1 MFLSLGLADVLGH
14 PASSTSTLLDD
25 QSNLN
30 SNAPEE
36 RHMSVPVPPT
46 ARVTPACLYRQPN
59 AYILSVTILV
69 AFLHTRHH
77 VSFRACA
84 LILLVLNLLLRA
96 VPGEILGKEKLPGS
110 LQTVFSP
117 FEHLRSVQDLSF
129 KCQLKEGPPPARQK
143 PGSTASQTPPSKP
156 NPPKPNTRTAAST
169 ASLLLNKTRDELL
182 NPSDIPWDSIDT
194 ARRFIPAENGRSI
207 SLPYLEDIAMILL
220 RIGADASSVV
230 TKNACRAVAMLLE
243 RWKRDEIIED
253 LADDVKKLLEHFSSV
268 REDLETAAEMLA
280 RTVEQQRAEM
290 STLTARVEE
299 DLSQLIQQAA
309 ADIPAPATPPAPT
322 SPPSSDTPRPNRP
335 TPRPNTRTFLDP
347 DDPTTWV
354 THDDV
359 SSEFATRR
367 GPPTWQSAQAM
378 RQPRGPGPAPEI
390 AAHHK
395 ANFTR
400 QHRRPATQET
410 RVDNIATTTDDDK
423 VTDTA
428 ANDDNASATTEIFAG
443 RKSLSHRVNRGKIN
457 MEVTLSDLHADPP
470 PAELDA
476 DTLSQRALSD
486 DADERDIMDGPG
498 LELPQGVDDHHV
510 I

>member
-1 MFLSLGLADVLGH
+1 MTSRRNRIVGPPESSGTSQPESAFANRGRASSRDVSQLGFGRRAGA
-14 PASSTSTLLDD
+14 PASSTSTLVGAGADNRTPD
-25 QSNLN
+25 VT
-30 SNAPEE
+30 
-36 RHMSVPVPPT
+36 VPVPPT
-46 ARVTPACLYRQPN
+46 ARVTPAVSDRQPN

-110 LQTVFSP
+110 LQTVFS
-117 FEHLRSVQDLSF
+117 RLSISDRF
-129 KCQLKEGPPPARQK
+129 KIYP
-143 PGSTASQTPPSKP
+143 TPPSKP

-194 ARRFIPAENGRSI
+194 ADVIRHLASKGFIPAENGRSI

-253 LADDVKKLLEHFSSV
+253 LADDVKKLLAKHPHEGHG
-268 REDLETAAEMLA
+268 AADRLCP
-280 RTVEQQRAEM
+280 VFQNKF
-290 STLTARVEE
+290 
-299 DLSQLIQQAA
+299 QAA
-309 ADIPAPATPPAPT
+309 NPEAKYPY
-322 SPPSSDTPRPNRP
+322 
-335 TPRPNTRTFLDP
+335 FLDP

-400 QHRRPATQET
+400 QHRRPATQVSIQDYMRPSTRLET

-428 ANDDNASATTEIFAG
+428 ANDDNASATTEDL
-443 RKSLSHRVNRGKIN
+443 RREKVLSHRVNRGKIN